1 MIYDGQSL
9 IYSGQTKTYP
19 AVIDTG
25 SSFLAVPPEE
35 YNTLRDKWKNDVE
48 NLDCQSTFC
57 QINQNCSIVAAKIK
71 PVSF

>member
-57 QINQNCSIVAAKIK
+57 
-71 PVSF
+71 

>member
-35 YNTLRDKWKNDVE
+35 YNTLRDKWKNDIQ
-48 NLDCQSTFC
+48 NLDCQTD
-57 QINQNCSIVAAKIK
+57 
-71 PVSF
+71 